1 MAKQTI
7 DMKVSQFDNKQLST
21 GILKNTDV
29 IIEIQSK
36 DDSKEISAETIWKE
50 GLRISSIQI
59 SQNTAKQLLI
69 HLIELLSAL

>member
-7 DMKVSQFDNKQLST
+7 DAKVSQFDNKKLST
-21 GILKNTDV
+21 GILKNTDI
-29 IIEIQSK
+29 IIEIKSK
-36 DDSKEISAETIWKE
+36 DDSKEISAETIWKD

-59 SQNTAKQLLI
+59 SQKTAKQLLI